1 MGYYLHHSV
10 LAEGNGEA
18 MSELKE
24 LEAQITQLSK
34 RVDEQAR
41 LSRNLTAICTTLTVG
56 LMFFIFAQTMEHLP
70 AIFILKYMSNLDP
83 IVREWR
89 QTERNLDKVERANPD
104 SGQGETKLTVPD
116 LRK

>member
-1 MGYYLHHSV
+1 
-10 LAEGNGEA
+10 
-18 MSELKE
+18 MSDTKE
-24 LEAQITQLSK
+24 LEAQISQLSK
-34 RVDEQAR
+34 RIDEQMR

-89 QTERNLDKVERANPD
+89 QTDRNLDKLEQANRLKGPD
-104 SGQGETKLTVPD
+104 GTGTGSGAPNSP
-116 LRK
+116 